1 MTMKIE
7 IENIYIYSLY
17 SHENISI
24 KVLQLLTEWIMLLFV
39 LYLLCRQQKVAEE
52 EQEGNLYF

>member
-39 LYLLCRQQKVAEE
+39 LYLLCRQQNAAEE